1 MTGREEGRGSARARG
16 SWDEA
21 GGPAGIGEVGFA
33 KLGGEALFL
42 QGAADVDVGGE
53 GQVEGQEAGAHP
65 RSEPDEGQAGGV
77 KRMAH
82 PAVEAGDDETR
93 LAGLTLDELAQA
105 KEMPGI
111 GLEEPDG
118 EDEQGGR
125 LAGQG
130 QSGPRPAK
138 GIERWAGLEGR
149 DGEDGEQ
156 RDDGQQVEGQAIA
169 AAGGLAEGAAGP
181 PPPPPGGGG
190 GGEKRL

>member
-21 GGPAGIGEVGFA
+21 GGPAGIGEGGFA

-42 QGAADVDVGGE
+42 QGAAGVDVGGG
-53 GQVEGQEAGAHP
+53 GQ
-65 RSEPDEGQAGGV
+65 DEGQAGGV
-77 KRMAH
+77 KRMAP

-125 LAGQG
+125 LAGQC

-138 GIERWAGLEGR
+138 RIERGAGLEGR

-156 RDDGQQVEGQAIA
+156 RDDGQQVAGQAIA
-169 AAGGLAEGAAGP
+169 AAGGLAEGTA
-181 PPPPPGGGG
+181 GGGRPPRG
-190 GGEKRL
+190 GGAGGGRGRD